1 MMKGIFNMLRPSVSS
16 EDPTHSTE
24 TDTQDSVFFSTAFM
38 GHENGGVSLVPW
50 EARAVEIG
58 AKRMPAGRGSNLL
71 QELCAKNK
79 HMIQLPPELMV
90 RMDSFFD
97 FAQVPS
103 DRDVVCQDEY
113 GDFMFFLLSGTM
125 AVNRVQPWGE
135 KLLLAQTRPGDLIGE
150 MSLLDS
156 GIRFSACTTMSE
168 CEIAVLSAQ
177 ALDEMMAKDPHLAA
191 ALVAVL
197 ARKLCVRLRA
207 VSAHLG
213 DNQK

>member
-1 MMKGIFNMLRPSVSS
+1 MKGIFNMLRPS
-16 EDPTHSTE
+16 ESTE
-24 TDTQDSVFFSTAFM
+24 GDAASLGADSQDSVFFSTAFS
-38 GHENGGVSLVPW
+38 GHQDEGIGLVPW
-50 EARAVEIG
+50 EARAVEVG
-58 AKRMPAGRGSNLL
+58 AKRMSVSRGSKLL

-79 HMIQLPPELMV
+79 YMAQLPPELME
-90 RMDSFFD
+90 RMGSFFD

-103 DRDVVCQDEY
+103 DREVVRQDEY

-156 GIRFSACTTMSE
+156 GIRFSACTTMTE

-177 ALDEMMAKDPHLAA
+177 ALDEMMVKDPHLAA